1 MQAEEQTVL
10 EKFDK
15 QIYQQRRVNYSQN
28 EVNLNLLRE
37 IEELERHIRLT
48 VEHNKLICREIDDF
62 ISADQLVAKCLT
74 NRSPIKQ
81 RDQPQRKSKTTQHAY
96 ESDYTKQKLEDFP

>member
-1 MQAEEQTVL
+1 M
-10 EKFDK
+10 
-15 QIYQQRRVNYSQN
+15 NYGQN
-28 EVNLNLLRE
+28 EINLNLLRE

-74 NRSPIKQ
+74 NRSPLKQ
-81 RDQPQRKSKTTQHAY
+81 REQPQRPTKNKKHVY
-96 ESDYTKQKLEDFP
+96 ESEYTRQKVEEDLPQKTSH